1 MHYSQG
7 FFLGLNDFSS
17 SFGVR
22 DYCKSLSLG
31 AVCRED
37 VFAKMY
43 MSDVGAL
50 LRRVG
55 LMTGYSDDVEYGDE
69 DVVVHAVAIA
79 FGFIV

>member
-1 MHYSQG
+1 
-7 FFLGLNDFSS
+7 
-17 SFGVR
+17 
-22 DYCKSLSLG
+22 
-31 AVCRED
+31 
-37 VFAKMY
+37 

-55 LMTGYSDDVEYGDE
+55 LMTGYSDDVEYGDDD

>member
-1 MHYSQG
+1 M
-7 FFLGLNDFSS
+7 
-17 SFGVR
+17 R
-22 DYCKSLSLG
+22 RC
-31 AVCRED
+31 
-37 VFAKMY
+37 

-69 DVVVHAVAIA
+69 DDVVHAVAVA

>member
-17 SFGVR
+17 SFGDVR

-43 MSDVGAL
+43 VRCWCLAEARG
-50 LRRVG
+50 V
-55 LMTGYSDDVEYGDE
+55 DDGV
-69 DVVVHAVAIA
+69 
-79 FGFIV
+79 